1 MIGTFGKEKITVRL
15 LRVEIQHWTGFAE
28 VLKGDARTLGQEM
41 IEMCMKYVGAVQESG
56 EE

>member
-56 EE
+56 KE